1 MAHRAIKRRPSAADR
16 AANESSPDVRH
27 VKGRPRPSGPRC
39 TGSHKGGR
47 EHAYAAE
54 ASAHWTTSAQRRR
67 RGAAQQLAAARSV
80 TRSVCSPS
88 RAFWGAPRAIVG
100 LKRGG
105 GGWCILASAMTE
117 RVVASSHAN
126 SRLPSKPSTRGG
138 VGRRTLPGLK
148 TNLLPCLGL
157 LEYGRVRCVLPP
169 GLALRRVRM
178 RGRRSEYAEFPRG
191 GRPQARPSAPGRP
204 LAPTRT
210 APPPGPNAYSG
221 EYGPELGRVIALE
234 KRR

>member
-1 MAHRAIKRRPSAADR
+1 M
-16 AANESSPDVRH
+16 
-27 VKGRPRPSGPRC
+27 
-39 TGSHKGGR
+39 
-47 EHAYAAE
+47 
-54 ASAHWTTSAQRRR
+54 
-67 RGAAQQLAAARSV
+67 
-80 TRSVCSPS
+80 CSPS

-138 VGRRTLPGLK
+138 VGRRTLRHLK

-191 GRPQARPSAPGRP
+191 GRPRARPSALLGPYSALLGPGPAASSHARSP
-204 LAPTRT
+204 ERVRRVPEGGS
-210 APPPGPNAYSG
+210 PPGPAERPRSPLLAQRPPRGRTPTRASTARNSG
-221 EYGPELGRVIALE
+221 V
-234 KRR
+234 